1 MGRDTE
7 LAAGVPEGY
16 PRGAERDVRIGNG
29 EVVHI
34 RPIRADDA
42 AMLMAF
48 HATLSPE
55 SVYFRFFNFH
65 AELTAHEVQHFTEVD
80 YEDRLALVVLVGS
93 RMVAVGRYDR
103 LGGTDE
109 AEVAFLVHDDYQ
121 DLGIGTLLADE
132 LARAARTHGIR
143 VFQAETLSHN
153 AAMLEMFRRI
163 GFPVETHYEDGV
175 VAVRFS
181 IDPVPAYREALAR
194 REGARLAGIGEES
207 KGSC

>member
-1 MGRDTE
+1 MGSDTE
-7 LAAGVPEGY
+7 LAAGVPDGY
-16 PRGAERDVRIGNG
+16 PRGAARDARIGNG

-42 AMLMAF
+42 AMLVAF
-48 HATLSPE
+48 HASLSPE

-65 AELTAHEVQHFTEVD
+65 AQLTAREVHHFTEVD
-80 YEDRLALVVLVGS
+80 YKDRFALVVLAKD

-103 LGGTDE
+103 LGGTEE

-132 LARAARTHGIR
+132 LARVARSHGIG

-163 GFPVETHYEDGV
+163 GFPVETHYEGGV
-175 VAVRFS
+175 VRVCFS
-181 IDPVPAYREALAR
+181 IEPVPAYREALAR
-194 REGARLAGIGEES
+194 REAARLVVIGEETG
-207 KGSC
+207 GSC